1 MRKIL
6 FLYLFTIIFET
17 SLIGANKFALII
29 AAWDYERLE
38 TKWGNLSSANDV
50 NMIRDALVARGF
62 MESNIVILKQDV
74 TKENII
80 NAFNNSLLDKASK
93 GDIIFFH
100 YSGHGYQIPDNN
112 NDELDELNESL
123 DPYKVISL
131 VSEDSERMGKILSD
145 AGSIDKIAE
154 KKTCEHYIYVHEGV
168 LKI

>member
-29 AAWDYERLE
+29 AAWDYERHE

-112 NDELDELNESL
+112 NDELAESL

-145 AGSIDKIAE
+145 AGSIDKIAA